1 MSTEGQLPP
10 GSWSPPPGGGGSSWP
25 PAGGSG
31 WPPGGAGGGPPQG
44 STPPGAQPPAAGRPR
59 RRRLLA
65 LVAALV
71 AALVL
76 LGGLGLGFD
85 LASGN
90 LFGTPRSSVGT
101 IQTPP
106 QSSSSTGQSSQGLNA
121 QAVANKVKSAV
132 VDVNTVV
139 QAADGSRSRAAGTGM
154 VVTPSG
160 EVLTNNHV
168 VKGSVSISV
177 TLAGSS
183 TSHPARVLG
192 VDPSADIALIQ
203 IEGVSGLPTVTLA
216 DSSSLRV
223 GEAVVA
229 IGNAGGQGGAPTV
242 TQGSITALHQSITA
256 SDPQS
261 GPEQLTDLIQTDAP
275 IEAGDSGGPLVNAAG
290 QVVGMIT
297 AGEAQ
302 SFAQASSSVGY
313 AIPSSTLASIVNQ
326 IQAGHA
332 SSTVFIG
339 ETGYLGVGVQ
349 DLDSQAAA
357 QLGLN
362 VSSGALVVNVVSGSP
377 AAKAGI
383 QPGSVITQVDGTQI
397 TSAASLSPAIQGH
410 KPGQSIRVT
419 WVDQAGSHTA
429 SVTLTTG
436 PTA

>member
-1 MSTEGQLPP
+1 V
-10 GSWSPPPGGGGSSWP
+10 
-25 PAGGSG
+25 
-31 WPPGGAGGGPPQG
+31 
-44 STPPGAQPPAAGRPR
+44 
-59 RRRLLA
+59 A
-65 LVAALV
+65 LVAAVV

-76 LGGLGLGFD
+76 LGGVGLGFG
-85 LASGN
+85 LASAN
-90 LFGTPRSSVGT
+90 VFGTPKSVGT

-106 QSSSSTGQSSQGLNA
+106 QSSSSTGQSSQGMDA
-121 QAVANKVKSAV
+121 QAVASKVSSAV
-132 VDVNTVV
+132 VDINTVV
-139 QAADGSRSRAAGTGM
+139 QGADGSRSRAAGTGM

-160 EVLTNNHV
+160 DVLTNNHV
-168 VKGSVSISV
+168 VEGSISISV
-177 TLAGSS
+177 TLAGSA

-192 VDPSADIALIQ
+192 VDPSADVALIQ

-242 TQGSITALHQSITA
+242 TQGSVTALHQSITA

-261 GPEQLTDLIQTDAP
+261 APEQLTDLIQTDAP
-275 IEAGDSGGPLVNAAG
+275 IQAGDSGGPLVNAAG

-302 SFAQASSSVGY
+302 SFAQAPSSVGY

-332 SSTVFIG
+332 SSSVFIG
-339 ETGYLGVGVQ
+339 ETGFLGVGVQ
-349 DLDSQAAA
+349 DLDSQTAA

-377 AAKAGI
+377 AAQAGI
-383 QPGSVITQVDGTQI
+383 QADSVITQVDGTQI

-410 KPGQSIRVT
+410 KPGQSIQVA

-429 SVTLTTG
+429 GVTLTTG